1 MPSMSRRS
9 ASDSAQVLPALR
21 EDLRLI
27 EGPVSPSG
35 APTWL
40 LFDPVANRYFTF
52 DLDGYQLLS
61 LWAKATT
68 PEELAQMI
76 ADVHGADVS
85 AQTVAQFA
93 RTLEQSC
100 LLVEPAEGWR
110 GLAHRAELRKH
121 GWIMWLVHNY
131 LFVRV
136 PLFRPQALLDWL
148 APYVAIFYSRSWL
161 WLIASIG
168 MTGLYL
174 VSRQWMEF
182 VSTFQHFYSLD
193 GLIWYVLAIAVV
205 KIFHE
210 FGHACTAVRYRCRVP
225 TMGVAF
231 LVMVPM
237 LYTDVTD
244 AWKLTSRRQK
254 LLIDGAGIIVEL
266 MIAALSL
273 FLWAFL
279 PDGPARSTAFVLA
292 STSLFASLVINLS
305 PLMKFD
311 GYFIL
316 ADLLR
321 VPNLQERANSLGRWK
336 LRNVLFGIKEPCPDN
351 LSPQMRSGVIAY
363 AWIVWL
369 YRLVVFTGIALAVYH
384 MFFKALGLVLF
395 AVEIIWFV
403 LKPIARELGQW
414 WQRRKVIVRSP
425 RSILPVTGLLVL
437 LVLAVTPWSG
447 RVAVPAVLEPEQQTR
462 IFSSSPGRIEAILV
476 SEGARVEKGQLLFR
490 LSTPET
496 EARLR
501 QTEMQI
507 ALVKLRADRRVADAK
522 DKVQS
527 LALEQELASLN
538 RRREGL
544 QREIFELDVRAPFD
558 GVLAE
563 LPPEISVGRWVGKD
577 TEIALVA
584 SEGRIRARGFV
595 SQDDLGRI
603 EVGTAGTFS
612 FDDARRRPVP
622 VSVTSVAYAGSPSV
636 DILELASVHGGPIA
650 VEADRDQ
657 RLVPT
662 NGVYSVAM
670 SSGAQTSEVS
680 HVTRGLVH
688 LSGRRESFAAA
699 AWRQVLKVLLQESG
713 A

>member
-1 MPSMSRRS
+1 MTAAEAFAAEPLPELRPEL
-9 ASDSAQVLPALR
+9 QVLEAASGR
-21 EDLRLI
+21 AGERRWLI
-27 EGPVSPSG
+27 
-35 APTWL
+35 
-40 LFDPVANRYFTF
+40 FDPLQNQYFQI
-52 DLDGYQLLS
+52 D
-61 LWAKATT
+61 AA
-68 PEELAQMI
+68 
-76 ADVHGADVS
+76 
-85 AQTVAQFA
+85 
-93 RTLEQSC
+93 
-100 LLVEPAEGWR
+100 
-110 GLAHRAELRKH
+110 AHRALSHWQLSRSPADLVARAAAAGDAAIDLSGIGALIEHLRGH
-121 GWIMWLVHNY
+121 RLTLEPPGGGWRKLAAAAAPARGSLLAAAAKSY
-131 LFVRV
+131 LFFRI
-136 PLFRPQALLDWL
+136 PLWRPQRFLERTLPAVRWL
-148 APYVAIFYSRSWL
+148 GSYGATLAFVS
-161 WLIASIG
+161 IAAA
-168 MTGLYL
+168 GLYL
-174 VSRQWMEF
+174 VSRQWEAF
-182 VSTFQHFYSLD
+182 LATFAGFMSWQ
-193 GLIWYVLAIAVV
+193 GVVQVAIVLAIV
-205 KIFHE
+205 KSAHE
-210 FGHACTAVRYRCRVP
+210 LGHAWTAVRYGCHVP
-225 TMGVAF
+225 TIGVAII
-231 LVMVPM
+231 VMAPM

-522 DKVQS
+522 DKAQS